1 MSKQDKPTS
10 RMARHAPKPTRRNSA
25 ATPTKQPISSLSQA
39 PKKRQPFITRH
50 RWSLITIVVLIV
62 AFGIYAEFSSIT
74 SDNQA
79 AEPTAVTSSDSSS
92 AASSTTAS
100 SSHHKASSKTATSKA
115 SSAADTESSAAA
127 SSASTSSAA
136 SSTTASSTAGGDGQT
151 FSSTSAA
158 VAWGQAN
165 ASSWMAAGYSNFTVV
180 ANGAGGYT
188 IEYTK

>member
-62 AFGIYAEFSSIT
+62 AFGIYAEFSSVT

-100 SSHHKASSKTATSKA
+100 SHHKASSKTATSKA
-115 SSAADTESSAAA
+115 SSATATESSAAA

-136 SSTTASSTAGGDGQT
+136 SSTTASSTTGGDGQT

-180 ANGAGGYT
+180 ANSAGGYT